1 MLGRAKK
8 QNDKLLKMARR
19 LTRIRRQPKRA
30 KPIKQSQKLST
41 NPSWLLL
48 GLAWATTISFFL
60 TVPPQFWWQI
70 VIGLFLIFVSL
81 FLSINITSHKL
92 TFSLVITS
100 LIILL
105 PILRLVQFLTL
116 TIGLLIVWLIILLT
130 GYFLLEKN

>member
-30 KPIKQSQKLST
+30 KPIKQGQKIST

-48 GLAWATTISFFL
+48 GLAWTTTISFFL

-81 FLSINITSHKL
+81 FLSINAASHKL

>member
-19 LTRIRRQPKRA
+19 LTRIRHQPKRA
-30 KPIKQSQKLST
+30 KPIKQGQKLST

-81 FLSINITSHKL
+81 FLSINITSHKQ

-116 TIGLLIVWLIILLT
+116 TIGLLIVWSIILLT